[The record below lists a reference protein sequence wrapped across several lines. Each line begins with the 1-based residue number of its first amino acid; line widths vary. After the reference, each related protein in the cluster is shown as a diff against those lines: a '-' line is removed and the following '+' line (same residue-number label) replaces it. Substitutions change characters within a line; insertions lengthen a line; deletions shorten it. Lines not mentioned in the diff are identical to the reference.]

1 MEAFGNELRRER
13 ERRGLSLTGL
23 SERTKVNPRYFEA
36 LERGDFHELP
46 GGVFR
51 RGIFRSY
58 VGTLGLTED
67 EWLPRF
73 ESSIAEHAR
82 SRGEQVLSGDEA
94 WSTFALNVKR
104 NRIRQNRSQSLR
116 WLGVA
121 LLSVALAASAWTLWI
136 LEIRGTQR

>member
-1 MEAFGNELRRER
+1 MSTFGEELRKER
-13 ERRGLSLTGL
+13 ERRGLSLTRM
-23 SERTKVNPRYFEA
+23 SEQTKVNPRYLEA
-36 LERGDFHELP
+36 LERGDFHQLP

-58 VGTLGLTED
+58 VETLGLLES

-73 ESSIAEHAR
+73 QASIAEHTRAHGA
-82 SRGEQVLSGDEA
+82 GEISGDEA
-94 WSTFALNVKR
+94 WSKFALNVKR